1 MIINVNKISEKG
13 ISFNDSVEIDGNSLL
28 EKDGSFLEELNYHI
42 LFKREG
48 NRIKAQ
54 GRIRTRISLP
64 CVKCL
69 EYFDL
74 KINSRFDIILFPLEL
89 LDQKNTALEAE
100 DMEYIFYEEDQ
111 IDLTKILVEQ
121 INLFIPMHPQCHP
134 GCRGICP
141 NCGSNL
147 NAATCQCEKPRNEI
161 KFFFE
166 KIKR

>member
-13 ISFNDSVEIDGNSLL
+13 ISFTDSVEIDGNSLL
-28 EKDGSFLEELNYHI
+28 EKDSSFLEELNYQI

-74 KINSRFDIILFPLEL
+74 KINSKFDIILFPLEL
-89 LDQKNTALEAE
+89 LTQKNSSLEAE
-100 DMEYIFYEEDQ
+100 EMEYIFYEEDQ
-111 IDLTKILVEQ
+111 IDLNKILVEQ
-121 INLFIPMHPQCHP
+121 INLFIPMHPQCHAD
-134 GCRGICP
+134 CRGICP

-147 NAATCQCEKPRNEI
+147 NASSCQCERPRNEI
-161 KFFFE
+161 KFYFE